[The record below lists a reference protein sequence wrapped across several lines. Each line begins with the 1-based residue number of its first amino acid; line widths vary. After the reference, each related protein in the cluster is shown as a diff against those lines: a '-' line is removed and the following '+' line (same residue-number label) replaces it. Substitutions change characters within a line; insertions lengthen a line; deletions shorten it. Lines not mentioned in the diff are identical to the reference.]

1 MSTTFDDVCT
11 LLTGATVR
19 PASFFITSESTAPA
33 DYLALRRAVFVE
45 RFGLFDRD
53 DADDHDA
60 SAHTVTLVARS
71 ADGTLL
77 GGVRVH
83 APTGDPGL
91 GWWRGGRLA
100 VRDDA
105 PAGVGSALV
114 RAACATAE
122 GLGALR
128 FDAQIV
134 PANRAFFERL
144 GWTVVRSVV
153 AHGREHLLLDWPVA
167 RVAAL
172 VAATKAPLAALLEP
186 LRAAGG
192 LGGAGFVGDD
202 AAPIGNTVFASVDA
216 IVPSMVERDPEW
228 AGWCGVLVG
237 ANDLAAMGAL
247 TPDGR
252 GNGLLDALGS
262 PDAAHAARVITGLR
276 RGAEAFGLPVLGG
289 HTQLGVPAALSVTA
303 FGATDHPVRGGAGRV
318 GDVVSLTADLG
329 GAWRSGYTGR
339 QWDSS
344 SGRSRE
350 NIAAMTSVVG
360 RTRPHAA
367 KDVSMAGVIGTLGML
382 AEASGT
388 GAVLDVGAVPRPG
401 GTAHGDWLTCFP
413 GFGMLTTDAPGRP
426 VAPAGPAV
434 TSACGE
440 LTTSPGVR
448 LRWPDGEVTV
458 AVPGGVTGLGAAA

>member
-1 MSTTFDDVCT
+1 MTAIFDDVCT

-19 PASFFITSESTAPA
+19 PAAFLVTAEATAPA
-33 DYLALRRAVFVE
+33 DYLALRREVFVDG
-45 RFGLFDRD
+45 FGLFAGD
-53 DADDHDA
+53 DTDDHDA
-60 SAHTVTLVARS
+60 SEHTITLVART

-100 VRDDA
+100 VRDGA
-105 PAGVGSALV
+105 PVGVGSALV

-144 GWTVVRSVV
+144 GWTVVRPVV
-153 AHGREHLLLDWPVA
+153 AHGREHLLVDWPVA
-167 RVAAL
+167 RVGAL
-172 VAATKAPLAALLEP
+172 VTATKGPLAALLEP
-186 LRAAGG
+186 LRADGG

-202 AAPIGNTVFASVDA
+202 AAPVGNAVFASVDA

-237 ANDLAAMGAL
+237 ANDLAAMGAA
-247 TPDGR
+247 

-262 PDAAHAARVITGLR
+262 PDAAHAARVLTGLR
-276 RGAEAFGLPVLGG
+276 RGAAAFGLPVLGG

-303 FGATDHPVRGGAGRV
+303 FGVTDHPVRGGGGQV
-318 GDVVSLTADLG
+318 GDAVSLTADLG
-329 GAWRSGYTGR
+329 GAWRPGYTGR
-339 QWDSS
+339 QWDST
-344 SGRSRE
+344 SGRSRADL
-350 NIAAMTSVVG
+350 AAMNSVVA
-360 RTRPHAA
+360 RTQPHAA
-367 KDVSMAGVIGTLGML
+367 KDVSMAGVVGTLGML

-388 GAVLDVGAVPRPG
+388 GAVLDVAAVPRPAD
-401 GTAHGDWLTCFP
+401 TANGDWLTCFP
-413 GFGMLTTDAPGRP
+413 GFGMLTADAPGRG

-434 TSACGE
+434 STACGA
-440 LTTSPGVR
+440 LTAEPGVR